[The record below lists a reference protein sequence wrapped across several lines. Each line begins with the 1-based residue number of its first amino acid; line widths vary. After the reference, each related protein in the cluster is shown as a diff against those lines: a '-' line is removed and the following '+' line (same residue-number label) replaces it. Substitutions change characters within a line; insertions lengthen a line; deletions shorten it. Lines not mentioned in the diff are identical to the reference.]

1 MNDPRGSGMRAN
13 VELTPGGWV
22 KVIQRRVPVFD
33 LQSGVDANI
42 GAELR
47 LAYGEEEYW
56 GMMDR
61 LGTSAAHAIEVD

>member
-1 MNDPRGSGMRAN
+1 M
-13 VELTPGGWV
+13 

-47 LAYGEEEYW
+47 LAYGEEYW
-56 GMMDR
+56 AMMDR